1 MHSKTSSSGLPQG
14 GTTVKTTL
22 VLGIGNI
29 LWADEGFGVR
39 AVEAFHETYADHPDV
54 SVRDGGTLGA
64 YLLNDIEEAKRLLV
78 FDCCDFHEEPGTLH
92 VLRGNE
98 VKIWTSTKISPHQ
111 TGMNDLLAV
120 AQLQGNLP
128 EEIVVIGIQPD
139 ELNDY
144 GGSLTKKIRVQV
156 PEAVALAAEELARWG
171 IALEKRPAGEK
182 VESLS
187 TDSLGLNPYE
197 SERPSEEEACR
208 TGDVRF
214 FPQGGR

>member
-1 MHSKTSSSGLPQG
+1 
-14 GTTVKTTL
+14 
-22 VLGIGNI
+22 
-29 LWADEGFGVR
+29 
-39 AVEAFHETYADHPDV
+39 
-54 SVRDGGTLGA
+54 
-64 YLLNDIEEAKRLLV
+64 
-78 FDCCDFHEEPGTLH
+78 
-92 VLRGNE
+92 
-98 VKIWTSTKISPHQ
+98 
-111 TGMNDLLAV
+111 MNDLLAV

-144 GGSLTKKIRVQV
+144 GGSLTKKIRVRV
-156 PEAVALAAEELARWG
+156 PEAVALAAAELARWG

-187 TDSLGLNPYE
+187 TDSLGLNLYE

>member
-1 MHSKTSSSGLPQG
+1 MTRFSGLPQG
-14 GTTVKTTL
+14 GNTVKTTL

-39 AVEAFHETYADHPDV
+39 AVEAFHETYSDHPDV

-92 VLRGNE
+92 VLRGDE

-128 EEIVVIGIQPD
+128 EDIVVIGIQPD

-144 GGSLTKKIRVQV
+144 GGSLTKKIRVHV
-156 PEAVALAAEELARWG
+156 PEAVALAAEELVRWG
-171 IALEKRPAGEK
+171 IALEKRPEGEK

-187 TDSLGLNPYE
+187 TDSLGLNVYE

-208 TGDVRF
+208 TGDIRF